1 MFISRKRYNELIRL
15 SFFDEATGFYNRNW
29 FEKHYIQHLQRGTM
43 SLAVIDINN
52 LKATNDNHGHWKGDI
67 LIQQIGKKLSNYS
80 TVVRWGGDEFFCI
93 IKDKKMFAELCKNQD
108 DFAYAYKFDFDCK
121 DIKEV
126 VVELDRQMY
135 DCKRNQKITN
145 KE

>member
-52 LKATNDNHGHWKGDI
+52 LKTTNDNHGHWKGDI
-67 LIQQIGKKLSNYS
+67 LIQQIGKNYQ
-80 TVVRWGGDEFFCI
+80 I
-93 IKDKKMFAELCKNQD
+93 ILQLC
-108 DFAYAYKFDFDCK
+108 
-121 DIKEV
+121 V
-126 VVELDRQMY
+126 GVEM
-135 DCKRNQKITN
+135 NFSA
-145 KE
+145 